1 MDPKK
6 PPFTLARPHLAV
18 DRYGR
23 YIEPGH
29 LVQYHSPIELVFE
42 VVDVRAVL
50 NPVLVAKG
58 MQAMQL
64 TLRAQFPIQ
73 IVAAQPDQ
81 TLVIIGDSQARA
93 KALAEAGK
101 DGQPQE
107 PEPSLV
113 DITDPRD

>member
-42 VVDVRAVL
+42 VVDA
-50 NPVLVAKG
+50 
-58 MQAMQL
+58 
-64 TLRAQFPIQ
+64 
-73 IVAAQPDQ
+73 
-81 TLVIIGDSQARA
+81 
-93 KALAEAGK
+93 
-101 DGQPQE
+101 
-107 PEPSLV
+107 
-113 DITDPRD
+113 